1 LGEISHYFIY
11 LFIFEMPFATCG
23 PWLDSLL
30 RNLVY
35 VACVVEDI
43 RYEEE
48 PPEPDV
54 EVIFLT
60 YFLSPSSLP
69 QLSGSHTLFCLRLMQ
84 NLNMLRHW
92 DDN

>member
-1 LGEISHYFIY
+1 
-11 LFIFEMPFATCG
+11 MPFATCSL
-23 PWLDSLL
+23 WLDSLL

-60 YFLSPSSLP
+60 YFLSFFFATAFRIPHASLFMSYAECEHA
-69 QLSGSHTLFCLRLMQ
+69 QTLG
-84 NLNMLRHW
+84 
-92 DDN
+92 

>member
-1 LGEISHYFIY
+1 MRSVAY
-11 LFIFEMPFATCG
+11 
-23 PWLDSLL
+23 SLL

-69 QLSGSHTLFCLRLMQ
+69 QLSGSHTPLCLCHAESEHAQTLG
-84 NLNMLRHW
+84 
-92 DDN
+92 